1 MTTPGFADRLA
12 RVPVA
17 ATTAM
22 TVRARELRAQ
32 GHSVIALTI
41 GEPNFDT
48 EPHAIE
54 AAHQAALRGETKYP
68 AQDGIPPLKLAIQK
82 KFQREHGLEYAL
94 DEIAVSGGGK
104 QAIFNALMAT
114 AQTQYFSV
122 KDDAGKMVKRIW
134 SETQPLHKLLN
145 TRP

>member
-82 KFQREHGLEYAL
+82 
-94 DEIAVSGGGK
+94 
-104 QAIFNALMAT
+104 
-114 AQTQYFSV
+114 
-122 KDDAGKMVKRIW
+122 
-134 SETQPLHKLLN
+134 
-145 TRP
+145 